1 LKPIYP
7 QAISGILDQ
16 ERKMAHPKF
25 NIVKGPVPETF
36 VIVWNHPEIPNE
48 GFIQTSDAMS
58 EADMRKELEKRMI
71 AKADIDTLIKE
82 AR

>member
-1 LKPIYP
+1 
-7 QAISGILDQ
+7 
-16 ERKMAHPKF
+16 MANAKF

-36 VIVWNHPEIPNE
+36 VIVWNDPAIPNE
-48 GFIQTSDAMS
+48 AFIQTSDAMS

-82 AR
+82 AS